1 VELKINLDLEGKA
14 ACTDHVPKSS
24 LDLERGGIWYCC
36 SERQGC
42 AAIRSDHS
50 YLSSCPEYFKIRCAV
65 FFQKSETASAV
76 HVANSK
82 CVPRPF
88 VSALH
93 NFILEMRPTLLEI
106 RLLAGISTPCSDQP
120 EDIQTTA
127 IFFFPDTN
135 IEKAPFVE
143 GKSTLVTQFANHRVA
158 FGIESI
164 RFSSKIHAGG
174 KSEVRRRSYEDV

>member
-1 VELKINLDLEGKA
+1 VEGYGIVVPRGKA
-14 ACTDHVPKSS
+14 AP
-24 LDLERGGIWYCC
+24 
-36 SERQGC
+36 
-42 AAIRSDHS
+42 RSDQTTII
-50 YLSSCPEYFKIRCAV
+50 CPLALNILKFVARF

-127 IFFFPDTN
+127 IFFFPDTK

-143 GKSTLVTQFANHRVA
+143 VKSTLVTQFANHRVA

-174 KSEVRRRSYEDV
+174 KRGQKTIVRGCVTELS